1 MSLRLITSAPSVVR
15 SEDEDAAYRADLV
28 TRYYTARG
36 EFAELAVLAEAAR
49 YDRANPG
56 ASLTD
61 ELYGASLGD
70 VA

>member
-1 MSLRLITSAPSVVR
+1 MSVRLITSAPS
-15 SEDEDAAYRADLV
+15 SDAAYRTDLIRRFLVADD
-28 TRYYTARG
+28 
-36 EFAELAVLAEAAR
+36 FAVELHLLAEAAD

-70 VA
+70 AA